1 MTDEQL
7 KQYHTERK
15 AIIKEYNVKAFRQ
28 AGVLLLI
35 GIPILAAIALV
46 CILLFDN
53 IPLAAVL
60 CLIWGLFF
68 VIAAWMKILMIN
80 RAKEKKLQEF
90 EDQSLLRK
98 F

>member
-1 MTDEQL
+1 MTEEQL
-7 KQYHTERK
+7 QKYYEDRK
-15 AIIKEYNVKAFRQ
+15 AILREYNGKALRQ
-28 AGVLLLI
+28 AGMLLLI
-35 GIPILAAIALV
+35 GVPILAAIALV